1 MGAVDVLW
9 VASAPSEEAM
19 AKFLLGLGAAGNLST
34 QTLRA
39 FRAAEVDALVASV

>member
-1 MGAVDVLW
+1 MGAFDF
-9 VASAPSEEAM
+9 VAVVSAPSEAAM

-39 FRAAEVDALVASV
+39 FSEAEVDALVASV